1 MSHWKN
7 PNVHLGVIQAGTPKK
22 VVFYGLSTMPNITAI
37 TPYCGCTTTHF
48 DKDKKVLTI
57 TYSNSKIPP
66 QVQGPQ
72 SISKRIDI
80 TYNTG
85 LTDVLTI
92 KATRTK

>member
-22 VVFYGLSTMPNITAI
+22 VVFEGLPTMPDVIAI

-48 DKDKKVLTI
+48 NKDKKILTI

-66 QVQGPQ
+66 QVQVPQ
-72 SISKRIDI
+72 SINKRIDI
-80 TYNTG
+80 TYNTEE
-85 LTDVLTI
+85 TEVLTL
-92 KATRTK
+92 KATRIR